1 MFLLSFC
8 SNNRGMFWAMT
19 GKARGLFTL
28 EGLTSSRVDN
38 EELNTAPAYKTG
50 GGEMSEYVEKGV
62 LKENS

>member
-1 MFLLSFC
+1 
-8 SNNRGMFWAMT
+8 MT
-19 GKARGLFTL
+19 GRARGLFTL

-50 GGEMSEYVEKGV
+50 RGEMSEYVEKGV